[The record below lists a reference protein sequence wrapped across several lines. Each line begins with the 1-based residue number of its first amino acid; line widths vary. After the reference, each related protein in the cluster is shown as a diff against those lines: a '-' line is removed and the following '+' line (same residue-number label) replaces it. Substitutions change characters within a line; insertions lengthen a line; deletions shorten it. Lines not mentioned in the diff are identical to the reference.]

1 MPFWHLN
8 FYLRFFLSMLVPNF
22 YLTIL
27 VLRFFPGA
35 RSSTSPI
42 FCVCS
47 RNKYLESN
55 LVTLRIL
62 PENSFSEWREVS
74 SIYSLVNES
83 IVWNTVKLLSG
94 NVLKGYEYDMKVLLQ
109 YEFWLGLFSW
119 LFSFWIW
126 IFDPDF
132 FLGAVTQF
140 LFNDSWLSFF
150 PGTRSVLLKYF
161 ESALG
166 TNIQSEL

>member
-8 FYLRFFLSMLVPNF
+8 FCLRFFLSMLVPNF

-35 RSSTSPI
+35 RSRTSPI
-42 FCVCS
+42 FYVCS

-119 LFSFWIW
+119 LCLFGFEFLTQIFFSEPVLNFYLTIL
-126 IFDPDF
+126 DSVF
-132 FLGAVTQF
+132 FQALDQYF
-140 LFNDSWLSFF
+140 SNILS
-150 PGTRSVLLKYF
+150 
-161 ESALG
+161 
-166 TNIQSEL
+166 QH